1 MVVVIVIISM
11 FENLVVDPLTD
22 LALVMR
28 GLKVIFVLL
37 IIFAH
42 ARIVIG
48 CCEAA
53 ILVSFES
60 HLLIAAMPAAI
71 NL

>member
-37 IIFAH
+37 FIFAH
-42 ARIVIG
+42 ARIVID

-71 NL
+71 SL